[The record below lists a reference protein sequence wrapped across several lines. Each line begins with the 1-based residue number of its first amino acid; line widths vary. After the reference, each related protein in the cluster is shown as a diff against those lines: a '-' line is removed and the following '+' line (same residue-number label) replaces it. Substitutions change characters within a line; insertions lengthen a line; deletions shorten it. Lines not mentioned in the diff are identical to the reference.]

1 MLGYRPF
8 ETGRLWYYIGMA
20 KATKNDIEKYPIF
33 LPRKKKTLNVRDY
46 IIPTRRKKKTNWSE
60 RVDEILYGKK

>member
-1 MLGYRPF
+1 MVLYA
-8 ETGRLWYYIGMA
+8 GMA
-20 KATKNDIEKYPIF
+20 KATKNRIGKYAVI
-33 LPRKKKTLNVRDY
+33 LPRRKKILDVRDY

>member
-1 MLGYRPF
+1 
-8 ETGRLWYYIGMA
+8 MA
-20 KATKNDIEKYPIF
+20 KATKNRIGKYAVI
-33 LPRKKKTLNVRDY
+33 LPRKKKILDVRDY